1 MSQGFGI
8 NYAYFADKTILEVGC
23 GPSGII
29 FQIENAKS
37 RSGLEPMDMQGSTLK
52 IETYKKS
59 IIIRG
64 IGEELP
70 FRSNA
75 FDLVL
80 SFNSLDHTRNPAK
93 VIQEI
98 YRILKGNGE
107 LLIWLYILR
116 NEYKILQ
123 PFLNALDSPHPYHMT
138 ANEVLTMLQEN
149 SFRIKNKN
157 YDKGTNLPDDTLK
170 KIIGNRMM
178 NTAWICA
185 NKSA

>member
-1 MSQGFGI
+1 L
-8 NYAYFADKTILEVGC
+8 DVGC

-29 FQIENAKS
+29 FQIENAKPKV
-37 RSGLEPMDMQGSTLK
+37 GLEPRDMQDFTLE
-52 IETYKKS
+52 IERYAKS

-64 IGEELP
+64 VGEELP
-70 FRSNA
+70 FQSNA

-80 SFNSLDHTRNPAK
+80 SFNSLDHCRDPAK

-98 YRILKGNGE
+98 YRVLKDNGE
-107 LLIWLYILR
+107 LLIWLYTLR

-123 PFLNALDSPHPYHMT
+123 PLLNALDSPHPYHIT
-138 ANEVLTMLQEN
+138 ASEILALLVHNL
-149 SFRIKNKN
+149 FHIKSKN
-157 YDKGTNLPDDTLK
+157 YDKGTNLPNDTLK

-178 NTAWICA
+178 STAWICA